1 MLCSCLTDLHWGNVF
16 LKNDAVIAVQ
26 AATQMA
32 EIWGEDVAIMSDLH
46 VKPLREAVGTVL
58 EIVRCPASLKKQDR
72 DVD

>member
-1 MLCSCLTDLHWGNVF
+1 MR
-16 LKNDAVIAVQ
+16 NDAVIAVQ

-32 EIWGEDVAIMSDLH
+32 EIWGEDVAIMSNLRI
-46 VKPLREAVGTVL
+46 KPLREAVGTVL